1 MTCETVLENS
11 LFVELVGL
19 AYIAPVRGGGGKKEG
34 GQGGGAAAEAR
45 AFREHQLH

>member
-19 AYIAPVRGGGGKKEG
+19 AYIAPVRGGGKKEG
-34 GQGGGAAAEAR
+34 GQGGGAAAEAG
-45 AFREHQLH
+45 AFREHQLL